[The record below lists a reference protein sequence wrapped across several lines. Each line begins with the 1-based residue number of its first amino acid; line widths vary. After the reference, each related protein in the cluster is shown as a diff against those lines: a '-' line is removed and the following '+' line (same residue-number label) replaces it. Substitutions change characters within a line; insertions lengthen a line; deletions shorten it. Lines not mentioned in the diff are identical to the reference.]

1 MKELQ
6 ILSEVFEDISAPNG
20 ENGMTYIDR
29 DDMMKRMGLSF
40 LPVTTLVDAFFRA
53 FATFSLPQTKQ
64 MYGEIIDVKAFF
76 VGLCVIFK
84 GTVEEK
90 LRCKIFNLKK

>member
-1 MKELQ
+1 MKELE
-6 ILSEVFEDISAPNG
+6 ILSEVFEDISAPVPG
-20 ENGMTYIDR
+20 ETGMTYIDR

-53 FATFSLPQTKQ
+53 FCTYSLPQTKQ
-64 MYGEIIDVKAFF
+64 LFGEIIDVKAFF

-90 LRCKIFNLKK
+90 LKCKRI